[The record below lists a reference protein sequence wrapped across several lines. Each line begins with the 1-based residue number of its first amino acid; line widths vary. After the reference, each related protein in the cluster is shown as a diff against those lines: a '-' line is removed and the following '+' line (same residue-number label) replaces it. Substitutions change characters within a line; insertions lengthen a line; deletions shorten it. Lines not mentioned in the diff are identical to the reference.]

1 MNLSSSD
8 DALPYEQCGLAAMVN
23 TSNADGL
30 ITDGFGPVRIRSLE
44 GRAFAIEIT
53 EELSGLTIT
62 AVIDYARPARAR
74 VDLQRD
80 DLIAAIERA
89 SKEQGMPAPL
99 VGPH

>member
-1 MNLSSSD
+1 MTLSSSD
-8 DALPYEQCGLAAMVN
+8 DALPYEQCSLFAMVN

-30 ITDGFGPVRIRSLE
+30 INDGWGSVRIRSLE

-62 AVIDYARPARAR
+62 AVIDYARPVRAH

-80 DLIAAIERA
+80 VLTAAIERA
-89 SKEQGMPAPL
+89 SKEQGIPVPL